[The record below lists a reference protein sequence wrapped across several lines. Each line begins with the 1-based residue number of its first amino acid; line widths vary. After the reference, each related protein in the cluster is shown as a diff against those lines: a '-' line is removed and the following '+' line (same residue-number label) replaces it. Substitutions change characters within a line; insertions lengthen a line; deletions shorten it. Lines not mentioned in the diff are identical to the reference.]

1 MKALVVGS
9 EKGDWRSKMRCF
21 KCHQV
26 GHPKRECPLLGG
38 ESEGAKKS
46 GALTLST
53 GSGAK
58 KPKTG
63 MPSKPIPVPKKGTTF
78 KGVPPKKRVRF
89 DGVDE
94 EDLSEESVGDK
105 SFKSYVA
112 SSASSVALLSVGNGT
127 ARDSHISFVVDTG
140 ATHHMITSEKYLSEF
155 TFSESSVRVAG
166 GMLLRAIGT
175 GNLRCSAL
183 DQDGNLWPIILSD
196 VLCVPD
202 LKVNLLSVE
211 QLMQNGAEVSFK
223 RYYPHIR
230 IGRKK
235 SFFSGRKDG
244 LQMWQLKPDRVCAV
258 EYPTA
263 LVTTVSAELL
273 HKRLGHRSLDLLRG
287 AEGLDIK
294 ITGDLHHD
302 GKCVVCEL
310 SKHTHISFPK
320 EIVRKAERPFEIV
333 HVDFVGP
340 IEEPSLSGAR
350 YGVIFTDEKTRYVS
364 IYCVEFKSEFL
375 SCLKRYLLDVKALG
389 HKVKTLWGRSEGF
402 PKDFWD
408 TGKRV
413 EGIRTD
419 HGGEFVGED
428 VRTYCKNVGIKQT
441 FSGPYAPQQ
450 QGISERKNR
459 TLFEMVRSMLYQSK
473 LGKEFWGE
481 ALNTAAY
488 LVNRMPSADRVS
500 PYEALY
506 GKPPTMANLRTF
518 GCKAY
523 VQYPKG
529 SIQKL
534 DPRSWEGI
542 MLGYAELNWR
552 CYRIYDPKTFT
563 VKPAIHVTFD
573 EVIWVM
579 SEGSELHLSCSSL

>member
-1 MKALVVGS
+1 MGL
-9 EKGDWRSKMRCF
+9 MR
-21 KCHQV
+21 K
-26 GHPKRECPLLGG
+26 
-38 ESEGAKKS
+38 
-46 GALTLST
+46 
-53 GSGAK
+53 
-58 KPKTG
+58 
-63 MPSKPIPVPKKGTTF
+63 I
-78 KGVPPKKRVRF
+78 
-89 DGVDE
+89 
-94 EDLSEESVGDK
+94 LSEESVGDK

-112 SSASSVALLSVGNGT
+112 SSAPSVALLSVGNGT

-320 EIVRKAERPFEIV
+320 EIV
-333 HVDFVGP
+333 
-340 IEEPSLSGAR
+340 EEG
-350 YGVIFTDEKTRYVS
+350 
-364 IYCVEFKSEFL
+364 
-375 SCLKRYLLDVKALG
+375 
-389 HKVKTLWGRSEGF
+389 
-402 PKDFWD
+402 
-408 TGKRV
+408 
-413 EGIRTD
+413 
-419 HGGEFVGED
+419 
-428 VRTYCKNVGIKQT
+428 
-441 FSGPYAPQQ
+441 
-450 QGISERKNR
+450 
-459 TLFEMVRSMLYQSK
+459 
-473 LGKEFWGE
+473 
-481 ALNTAAY
+481 
-488 LVNRMPSADRVS
+488 
-500 PYEALY
+500 
-506 GKPPTMANLRTF
+506 
-518 GCKAY
+518 
-523 VQYPKG
+523 
-529 SIQKL
+529 
-534 DPRSWEGI
+534 
-542 MLGYAELNWR
+542 
-552 CYRIYDPKTFT
+552 
-563 VKPAIHVTFD
+563 
-573 EVIWVM
+573 
-579 SEGSELHLSCSSL
+579 